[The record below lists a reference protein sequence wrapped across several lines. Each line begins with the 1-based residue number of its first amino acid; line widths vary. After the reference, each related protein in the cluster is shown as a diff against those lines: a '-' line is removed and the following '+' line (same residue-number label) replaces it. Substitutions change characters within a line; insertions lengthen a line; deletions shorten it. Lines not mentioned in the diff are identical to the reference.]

1 MPQPAIQA
9 AKNLTLKAVYSR
21 SLKSAQSIADLEPGP
36 VDLYSDDS
44 DKGFKDLL
52 RRDDIVGVIVS

>member
-9 AKNLTLKAVYSR
+9 AKNLTLKLTRGSEIRPVY
-21 SLKSAQSIADLEPGP
+21 LADLGP